1 MTDKEKQQIDDWFD
15 SYSKEEL
22 QKKWNKYNYLSKPKK
37 AFSLYGVVSMYKII
51 MAIIIFI
58 CLRLLF
64 AIAIGEKCIG
74 C

>member
-1 MTDKEKQQIDDWFD
+1 MKKEIDA
-15 SYSKEEL
+15 EEMIKRL
-22 QKKWNKYNYLSKPKK
+22 GLEKKPKLN
-37 AFSLYGVVSMYKII
+37 LYGVVSMYKIVI
-51 MAIIIFI
+51 AIIIFI

>member
-1 MTDKEKQQIDDWFD
+1 MTKD
-15 SYSKEEL
+15 
-22 QKKWNKYNYLSKPKK
+22 NKYTEIMKLLNYKPIG
-37 AFSLYGVVSMYKII
+37 SILLRLCGVVSMYKIV